1 MNFCALMVLGIGVLC
16 TPGETGNPTVV
27 DTSCKVFEVIRWSRS
42 DTDETIRQVKAHNA
56 VWKSLCAKDE
66 GEINR

>member
-1 MNFCALMVLGIGVLC
+1 MNFCALMFLGIGVLC
-16 TPGETGNPTVV
+16 TPPETANPTVI
-27 DTSCKVFEVIRWSRS
+27 DTLCEATQPIRWSRS
-42 DTDETIRQVKAHNA
+42 DTDETIIQVKAHNA

>member
-1 MNFCALMVLGIGVLC
+1 MNFCVLMILGIGVLC
-16 TPGETGNPTVV
+16 TPPETANPTVI
-27 DTSCKVFEVIRWSRS
+27 DTSCKVFKPWRWSPR
-42 DTDETIRQVKAHNA
+42 DTEQSIRQAKENNA